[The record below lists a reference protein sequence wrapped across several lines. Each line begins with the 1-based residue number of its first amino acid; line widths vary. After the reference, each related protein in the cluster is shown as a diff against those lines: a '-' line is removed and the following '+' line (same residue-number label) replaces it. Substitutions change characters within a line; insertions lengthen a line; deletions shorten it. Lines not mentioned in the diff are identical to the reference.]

1 MPYPDPNQIPRQ
13 PWQDRL
19 HETAARV
26 EDELRSLA
34 AYINDEVVPDVRRY
48 SSEALRTA
56 AIELHKLAQKMDDE
70 RAPQTPPPPPP
81 PGTTTP

>member
-34 AYINDEVVPDVRRY
+34 TYINDEVVPDVRRY
-48 SSEALRTA
+48 GSEALRNA
-56 AIELHKLAQKMDDE
+56 ALELQKLAQKMDDE
-70 RAPQTPPPPPP
+70 RTTHTPPPPP
-81 PGTTTP
+81 PGTPTP